1 MTTRWM
7 LAAASAALLTAAAG
21 QAAAQQQIG
30 PESTVYGQLE
40 SRDPVSST
48 GGRFDRWRVYA
59 QPGELIVLTMTS
71 DTVDPYL
78 LIGRAAPG
86 GQFHE
91 LGRDDDSGG
100 YPTAQLQYRA
110 TEGGEY
116 EVRATSF
123 GTDSY
128 GGYALSR
135 SSYAPPGGGY
145 GGGYSGYL
153 PIDVGG
159 YIDWDDPVD
168 ESGRHYEAFQ
178 FEIPAQRVVR
188 IRQESAD
195 IDSYVTLG
203 VVGSNGE
210 FIGLFHDDDSGGGLN
225 SEFYFQSVADDMF
238 EVRASTYGAGASG
251 AYRLIV
257 EDVSAT
263 AEGGMSAGMITGGY
277 ISESDNPGEGA
288 FYEYRDFYAQAGQT
302 VTVSYRS
309 SEFDPYLEVG
319 QWSGGGYMPQWSD
332 DDSGGGETG
341 FDAQVTFRAPYT
353 GTYTAKLTT
362 YSPGETGLFSFE
374 VQAW

>member
-21 QAAAQQQIG
+21 QAAAQQQIA

-40 SRDPVSST
+40 TRDPVSST

-71 DTVDPYL
+71 DTIDPYL

-91 LGRDDDSGG
+91 LARDDDGGG

-128 GGYALSR
+128 GGYALAR
-135 SSYAPPGGGY
+135 SSYAPPGSGGGY
-145 GGGYSGYL
+145 GSGYL

-168 ESGRHYEAFQ
+168 DSGRHYEAYR
-178 FEIPAQRVVR
+178 FELPAQRVVR
-188 IRQESAD
+188 IRQESPDA
-195 IDSYVTLG
+195 DSYVTLG
-203 VVGSNGE
+203 VTNDYGE
-210 FIGLFHDDDSGGGLN
+210 WIPLFYDDDSGGGLD

-251 AYRLIV
+251 SYRLIV

-277 ISESDNPGEGA
+277 ISEADNPGEGA
-288 FYEYRDFYAQAGQT
+288 FYEYRDFYALAGQQ

-319 QWSGGGYMPQWSD
+319 RWSGASYVPQWSD
-332 DDSGGGETG
+332 DDSGGGESG
-341 FDAQVTFRAPYT
+341 FDSQVTFVAPYT
-353 GTYTAKLTT
+353 GLYTAKLTT
-362 YSPGETGLFSFE
+362 YSPGEIGLFSFE